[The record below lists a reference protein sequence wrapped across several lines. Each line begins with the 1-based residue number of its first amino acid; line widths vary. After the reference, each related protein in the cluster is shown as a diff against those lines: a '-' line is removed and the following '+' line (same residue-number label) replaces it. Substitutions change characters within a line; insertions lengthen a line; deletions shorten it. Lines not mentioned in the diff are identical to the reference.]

1 MCPARVDTQQ
11 GRACSCD
18 RHRRVCIERVSNII
32 DEQCT
37 NAADKSRTGK
47 LWIQYYRQV
56 SLIRMFIRAERTG
69 DWELHLHCMLPH
81 FHAAGHIAYVKSAH
95 LYTQQMLELP
105 HKMPAEEY
113 RQFTEKGF
121 FTIRL
126 LERFWN
132 GVFSDQTIE
141 QSLMRLLKTSGG
153 MTRGRGIT
161 DSTLTKWVHALPR
174 CVPICNALENFTCV
188 QSGTSEQHKDL
199 RPSSERTDNTDLS
212 LFLQWLEAHSPFV
225 DCQSELMVS
234 ISTGIVADS
243 SVNCDDAVQVGQT
256 AIAKMMGKTYAKLT
270 LRRKDK
276 VKSFV
281 AMKNTVRVRGED
293 VVVNPSLLFN
303 RITCILNTSSE
314 LDVFLQYELA
324 PQPPALFVDG
334 QMRKSAKSAL
344 GNVVKTMVTCQKAI
358 PDASIFVLDGG
369 HLLHSVVWPKP
380 ATYQEVCETYK
391 SYILSRY
398 NSGVTVVFDGYA
410 GPISTKSAEQKRRA
424 TRCTSA
430 DIVIAPSLPT
440 TTSQNEFLGNGGN
453 KTRLINALT
462 PLLENAGI
470 IVKQAVSDADTL
482 IVETAL
488 QRATSSQFP
497 VVVVGTDTDIL
508 VMLVA
513 RSTACMHIHFVVPWE
528 GTARIV

>member
-1 MCPARVDTQQ
+1 
-11 GRACSCD
+11 
-18 RHRRVCIERVSNII
+18 
-32 DEQCT
+32 
-37 NAADKSRTGK
+37 
-47 LWIQYYRQV
+47 
-56 SLIRMFIRAERTG
+56 
-69 DWELHLHCMLPH
+69 
-81 FHAAGHIAYVKSAH
+81 
-95 LYTQQMLELP
+95 MLELP

-199 RPSSERTDNTDLS
+199 RPSSERRDNTDLS
-212 LFLQWLEAHSPFV
+212 LFLQWLEEHSPFV
-225 DCQSELMVS
+225 DCQPELMVS
-234 ISTGIVADS
+234 ISTDIVADS
-243 SVNCDDAVQVGQT
+243 SVNCDDAVQVGQN

-276 VKSFV
+276 VKSFG
-281 AMKNTVRVRGED
+281 AMNNTVRVRGED
-293 VVVNPSLLFN
+293 VVVNTSLLFN

-334 QMRKSAKSAL
+334 QMRKSAKYAL
-344 GNVVKTMVTCQKAI
+344 GNMVKAMVTCQKAI
-358 PDASIFVLDGG
+358 PDASIFALDGG
-369 HLLHSVVWPKP
+369 HLLHAVVWPKP

-430 DIVIAPSLPT
+430 DHCTKFAH
-440 TTSQNEFLGNGGN
+440 N
-453 KTRLINALT
+453 
-462 PLLENAGI
+462 
-470 IVKQAVSDADTL
+470 
-482 IVETAL
+482 
-488 QRATSSQFP
+488 
-497 VVVVGTDTDIL
+497 
-508 VMLVA
+508 
-513 RSTACMHIHFVVPWE
+513 HISE
-528 GTARIV
+528 